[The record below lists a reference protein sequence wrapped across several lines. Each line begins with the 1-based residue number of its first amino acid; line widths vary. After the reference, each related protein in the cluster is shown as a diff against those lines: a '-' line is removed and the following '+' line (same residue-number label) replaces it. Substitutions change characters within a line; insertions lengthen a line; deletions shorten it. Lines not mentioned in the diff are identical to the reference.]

1 MPGRLNTPFH
11 PAVFTFPMALANA
24 AYLGIDRYSQ
34 FRDTENWTNGSEAD
48 KELIIRT
55 VYRQVLGNQYVMKSE
70 RLEGPESLFKRGYL
84 SVRELVRQV
93 AKSGLYRQKFFENCN
108 AYRFIELNFKH
119 LLGRA
124 PQNKAEML
132 HHFTILQE
140 QGFDAEIDSYID
152 SAEYQERFGEEVVP
166 YLHGWDYSVGQQGLQ
181 FSYMLQLTRGAAG
194 ASVRG
199 DILKTQS
206 RLNPAI
212 HAEQPMAVVSPNA
225 KGNVFRKVT
234 ADGITRQGVGAGEE
248 GRTFRVEITGFNNY
262 RLHKRSNRVRFIP
275 FNKLLEYQQQIQREG
290 GRIASITPVNRS
302 RTTSTHPLPIA
313 MKVSAGSR
321 GTGVNSDRQVSIV
334 VTGVSNNDYSR
345 TADLV
350 MNVPF
355 SRMNETMR
363 LVHSMGGK
371 ITNVAVSGGAGNA
384 SEAPAPRK
392 GGRKSKD

>member
-1 MPGRLNTPFH
+1 
-11 PAVFTFPMALANA
+11 MALVNA
-24 AYLGIDRYSQ
+24 PYLGLERFNNERNKEHWSNATDN
-34 FRDTENWTNGSEAD
+34 DTSTILRA
-48 KELIIRT
+48 
-55 VYRQVLGNQYVMKSE
+55 VYQQVLGHQYVMKSE
-70 RLEGPESLFKRGYL
+70 RLDGAESLFKNGYL
-84 SVRELVRQV
+84 SVRELVRTV
-93 AKSGLYRQKFFENCN
+93 AKSGLYRSRFFENCN
-108 AYRFIELNFKH
+108 PYHFIELNFKH

-140 QGFDAEIDSYID
+140 QGYDAEIDSYID

-206 RLNPAI
+206 RLNPSI

-290 GRIASITPVNRS
+290 GRIASITPIN
-302 RTTSTHPLPIA
+302 
-313 MKVSAGSR
+313 
-321 GTGVNSDRQVSIV
+321 
-334 VTGVSNNDYSR
+334 
-345 TADLV
+345 
-350 MNVPF
+350 
-355 SRMNETMR
+355 
-363 LVHSMGGK
+363 
-371 ITNVAVSGGAGNA
+371 
-384 SEAPAPRK
+384 
-392 GGRKSKD
+392 